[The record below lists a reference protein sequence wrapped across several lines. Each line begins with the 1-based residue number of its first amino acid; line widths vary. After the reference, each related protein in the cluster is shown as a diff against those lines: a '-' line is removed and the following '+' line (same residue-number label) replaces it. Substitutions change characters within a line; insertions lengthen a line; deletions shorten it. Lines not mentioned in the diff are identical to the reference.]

1 MQVYQLKNRG
11 NVLKEPAPPASVASG
26 GGEHATGDFFIP
38 DICAPRSVF
47 IMVLLAELMVFVYTL
62 ASSTLPV
69 FNWELLA
76 TSSLFVLWVVMLSAA
91 LLCWLRGF
99 FARQSLALAT
109 LLSLLLVL
117 SVTAVSSRVALALYP
132 QLLRNVD
139 PGWWILRNLLV
150 AVMLAGIVLRNFYL
164 QHQLRQQERLEL
176 EARLDSLRTRIR
188 PHFLFNT
195 LNAIS
200 TLILDGNNKLANTMV
215 SRLSRFL
222 RYTLDNDPMQKVT
235 VAEEI
240 SALKLYLDIEHVR
253 FDERLQL
260 HFDIEEGAET
270 ALMPSLLLQPLVENA
285 IKYAISQSI
294 SGGTIAVSARV
305 FGGELLLA
313 VADDG
318 PGLSPGKGRSED
330 GGGVGL
336 ANCRERLRELY
347 GKDQSF
353 RLSQT
358 EPHGLTINIRLPLE
372 REESPE

>member
-1 MQVYQLKNRG
+1 
-11 NVLKEPAPPASVASG
+11 
-26 GGEHATGDFFIP
+26 
-38 DICAPRSVF
+38 VF

-139 PGWWILRNLLV
+139 SGWWILRNLLV

-195 LNAIS
+195 LNSIASLIMSRPQAAEQAVEDLSELFRASLQESDRS
-200 TLILDGNNKLANTMV
+200 T
-215 SRLSRFL
+215 
-222 RYTLDNDPMQKVT
+222 T
-235 VAEEI
+235 VADELRLCE
-240 SALKLYLDIEHVR
+240 LYLGIEQLR
-253 FDERLQL
+253 LGERLQV
-260 HFDIEEGAET
+260 DWSIGAD
-270 ALMPSLLLQPLVENA
+270 ARDQAMPSLVLQPLVENA
-285 IKYAISQSI
+285 IYHGVSRLPE
-294 SGGTIAVSARV
+294 GGTIAV
-305 FGGELLLA
+305 A
-313 VADDG
+313 VTLQGRKVTASVENPVPDG
-318 PGLSPGKGRSED
+318 PGQA
-330 GGGVGL
+330 GGNQMAL
-336 ANCRERLRELY
+336 ANIEQRLQAIYGGEGRLHIERPAQRFRAELSY
-347 GKDQSF
+347 PAG
-353 RLSQT
+353 T
-358 EPHGLTINIRLPLE
+358 PA
-372 REESPE
+372 